1 MFRLYLKSKLSCLL
15 LIIILIYFQ
24 KKKKDKIIK
33 KCFFSLR
40 NAFKNRRL
48 LNKYMK
54 KVLH

>member
-1 MFRLYLKSKLSCLL
+1 MFTLYLKSKLSCLL

-24 KKKKDKIIK
+24 KKKDKIIK

-48 LNKYMK
+48 LYKYMK